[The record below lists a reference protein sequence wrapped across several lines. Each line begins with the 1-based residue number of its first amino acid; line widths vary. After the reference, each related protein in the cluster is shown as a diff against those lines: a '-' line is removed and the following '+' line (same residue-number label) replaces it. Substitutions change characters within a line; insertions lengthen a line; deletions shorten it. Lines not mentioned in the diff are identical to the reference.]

1 MNKTLKELRKQII
14 DIFGGRASQIEKTTN
29 AKALQLEHKW
39 HIQGT
44 TRRPVW
50 PKLNQKNES

>member
-1 MNKTLKELRKQII
+1 MNKTLKELRKQVIE
-14 DIFGGRASQIEKTTN
+14 IFCGRGTQIEKITN